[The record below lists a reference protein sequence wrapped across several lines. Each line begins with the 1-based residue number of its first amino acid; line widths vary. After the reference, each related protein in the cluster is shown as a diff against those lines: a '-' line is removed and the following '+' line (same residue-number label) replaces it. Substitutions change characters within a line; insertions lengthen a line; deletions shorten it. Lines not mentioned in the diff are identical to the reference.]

1 MNKLNKILF
10 AVQGV
15 AALCMLGAVKI
26 WAPVCGKMLQLVS
39 GMEVHMKCFYSGQ
52 AAIAIAIILLAL
64 AIVSFLAKKDFKKVQ
79 IAAVVTG
86 VVLFLVFDSL
96 IGVCA
101 NAEMRCNTTALWGKI
116 VSAVTV
122 ITALVNL
129 FSGKEGQIP
138 D

>member
-52 AAIAIAIILLAL
+52 AAIAIAFILLAL

-86 VVLFLVFDSL
+86 VVLFLVFGSL

>member
-1 MNKLNKILF
+1 MVGGGTK
-10 AVQGV
+10 AHAEQ
-15 AALCMLGAVKI
+15 
-26 WAPVCGKMLQLVS
+26 MLQLVS
-39 GMEVHMKCFYSGQ
+39 GKEVHMKCFYSGQ

-86 VVLFLVFDSL
+86 VVLFLVFGSL

-101 NAEMRCNTTALWGKI
+101 NAEMRCNTTALWGRI